1 MLEKALSQKELSALL
16 GMTTFEIYKK
26 LCWQIEAD
34 YDMEHIWNKGGSCW
48 RYEYKYRRGGRTLC
62 GLYLRESCLGFM
74 VILGKAER
82 EKPAAGQ
89 KRRRTVYDVGICG
102 QTTRHDPRC

>member
-1 MLEKALSQKELSALL
+1 MLEKALTQKELSALL

-62 GLYLRESCLGFM
+62 GLYLRESCLWLFWEK
-74 VILGKAER
+74 LKGKNLNKTE
-82 EKPAAGQ
+82 Q
-89 KRRRTVYDVGICG
+89 IFLI
-102 QTTRHDPRC
+102 Q

>member
-1 MLEKALSQKELSALL
+1 
-16 GMTTFEIYKK
+16 MTTFEIYKK

-62 GLYLRESCLGFM
+62 GLYLRESCLGLWLFWEK
-74 VILGKAER
+74 LKGKNLNKTE
-82 EKPAAGQ
+82 Q
-89 KRRRTVYDVGICG
+89 IFLI
-102 QTTRHDPRC
+102 Q